1 MDISNLRV
9 GFSINLSFL
18 HMSDIAALL
27 IALIIFAFNLIPESS
42 IKNNKIRYILY
53 VAIWIVLTAV
63 GRFVLPT
70 GSVLALPVGSLF
82 IHWYGVLIMTGAL
95 AAAWLAVRESKRRG
109 INPDYIWDM
118 LPWLLV
124 AGVIGARIWHI
135 FFPPESMI
143 QAGIT
148 TQYYFAHPLEML
160 QIWNGGLGIPGAVIA
175 GAIALFYYCLI
186 RKQSF
191 SIWIDILAPGLA
203 LAQAIGRWGNFLNQ
217 EVYGAPSN
225 LPWEIYIDPAH
236 RLPAFANVATY
247 HPLFLYESIW
257 DVLLMALLLWMG
269 RKYIK
274 QLVNGDLFLVYMFVY
289 GLGRFCLEFIRLDPA
304 PINGVDINQMA
315 MVVVMVVAAAFLFV
329 RHGIR
334 HGKHE
339 DGGEEEAPAPE
350 SQENDGDK
358 LQAD

>member
-1 MDISNLRV
+1 
-9 GFSINLSFL
+9 
-18 HMSDIAALL
+18 MSDVAAFL
-27 IALIIFAFNLIPESS
+27 IALIIFAFNLIPESTVKDS
-42 IKNNKIRYILY
+42 KIRYALY
-53 VAIWIVLTAV
+53 VVVWALLTVL
-63 GRFVLPT
+63 GRFVLPAGT
-70 GSVLALPVGSLF
+70 VLALPVGSLF
-82 IHWYGVLIMTGAL
+82 IHWYGVLIMLGAL
-95 AAAWLAVRESKRRG
+95 AAAWLSVRESKRRG

-143 QAGIT
+143 EAGIT

-175 GAIALFYYCLI
+175 GAIALFYYCLV

-191 SIWIDILAPGLA
+191 GAWVDIIAPGLA

-217 EVYGAPSN
+217 EVYGSPST
-225 LPWEIYIDPAH
+225 LPWAIYIDPAH

-257 DVLLMALLLWMG
+257 DLLLMGLLLWLG
-269 RKYIK
+269 RRYVK
-274 QLVNGDLFLVYMFVY
+274 QLISGDLFLVYMFVY
-289 GLGRFCLEFIRLDPA
+289 GLGRFGLEFIRLDPA
-304 PINGVDINQMA
+304 PIAGIDINQMA
-315 MVVVMVVAAAFLFV
+315 MLVVMVIAAAFLFV
-329 RHGIR
+329 RHVLHRG
-334 HGKHE
+334 E
-339 DGGEEEAPAPE
+339 PEVDEEEETPAPE
-350 SQENDGDK
+350 STEDKGDK